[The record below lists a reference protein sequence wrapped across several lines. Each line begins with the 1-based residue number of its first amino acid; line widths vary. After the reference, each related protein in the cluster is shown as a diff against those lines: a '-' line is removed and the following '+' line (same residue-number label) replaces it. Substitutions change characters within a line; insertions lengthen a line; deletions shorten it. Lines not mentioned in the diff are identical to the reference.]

1 MLEKAL
7 IQKITDACEAL
18 GYPPA
23 VVVLERPAEMAHGD
37 FACTVALAL
46 AKQVGENPRAVAEKI
61 VQHLLSAQ
69 VEGVEKIE
77 VAGPGFINFT
87 LSRDFFVHELETIL
101 KQGTAYGTNETF
113 SGKTIMVEY
122 TQPNPFKPFHI
133 GHLMSNTIGE
143 TLTRIFENAGARV
156 IRANYQGDVG
166 LHVAKA
172 LWGMMKR
179 NVDPTDIP
187 EIGKAYAYGHEM
199 YETDETAQ
207 KEIVEINKKVYTHDT
222 SVEDMY
228 QKGREASLKAFEEI
242 YALLGTRFDEYF
254 FESQTLEAGRALVE
268 EGLEKGIFQ
277 KSEGAI
283 VFPGEVHGL
292 HTRVFITKEGVL
304 TYEGKELG
312 LAVLKMDRC
321 TFDESI
327 TITAVEQEQ
336 YFNVV
341 FKALELLRPEFT
353 GRFKHIH
360 HGMMVL
366 TTGKMSSRKGNVITG
381 ESLLQDMIHRAQEK
395 VSERGVGTTDAIANA
410 VAVGAIKYMVLK
422 QGTEKNSTFDPER
435 SLSFEGDS
443 GPYIQYTLV
452 RAKSILQKAAEAH
465 IVGSCDG
472 ERPEL
477 SDFERMVSRFPE
489 KTLLA
494 LRGYAP
500 QYISQYVTE
509 LSGAFNAWYAQE
521 KIVDTNNP
529 HAPYKVALTKTL
541 STVLENGLHIL
552 GISTPEKM

>member
-18 GYPPA
+18 GYPAA

-69 VEGVEKIE
+69 VEGIEKIE

-87 LSRDFFVHELETIL
+87 LSRDFFAEELEIIL
-101 KQGTAYGTNETF
+101 EQGSAYGKNDEL
-113 SGKTIMVEY
+113 SGKTVMVEY

-143 TLTRIFENAGARV
+143 TLTRIFENAGAKV

-199 YETDETAQ
+199 YETDETAKQ
-207 KEIVEINKKVYTHDT
+207 EIVEINKAVYAHDA
-222 SVEDMY
+222 SVEDLY
-228 QKGREASLKAFEEI
+228 QKGRDASLKAFEEI
-242 YALLGTRFDEYF
+242 YALLGTKFNEYF
-254 FESQTLEAGRALVE
+254 FESQTLEAGRKLVE
-268 EGLEKGIFQ
+268 EGLEKGIFE
-277 KSEGAI
+277 KSNDAI
-283 VFPGEVHGL
+283 VFPGEVYGL

-312 LAVLKMDRC
+312 LAVLKMGRC
-321 TFDESI
+321 AFDESI
-327 TITAVEQEQ
+327 TITAIEQEQ

-381 ESLLQDMIHRAQEK
+381 ESLLSDMIFRAKEK
-395 VSERGVGTTDAIANA
+395 VSERGTDAPDEIANA

-422 QGTEKNSTFDPER
+422 QGTGKNITFDQEK

-443 GPYIQYTLV
+443 GPYLQYTLV
-452 RAKSILQKAAEAH
+452 RAKSILEKARAENIQA
-465 IVGSCDG
+465 SFEG
-472 ERPEL
+472 ELPEL
-477 SDFERMVSRFPE
+477 TNFERLLTRFPE
-489 KTLLA
+489 KVLTA
-494 LRGYAP
+494 LHEYGP
-500 QYISQYVTE
+500 QYITQYLTE

-529 HAPYKVALTKTL
+529 HASYKIALTKAL
-541 STVLENGLHIL
+541 SVVLENGLQTL
-552 GISTPEKM
+552 GIPTPEKM